1 MTSVE
6 QALVLSGVSS
16 LSALGGIVVGHW
28 LNRSWQQRQWVLDNR
43 KSEARELLTALAES
57 YTALMRLREGVAT
70 SPEVQ
75 TMIDDAADKAI
86 RCLADRIFLAERL
99 EREDALN
106 RWVKAMT
113 TFHRELE
120 PFALRGEYEGLRAT
134 IIRTILEGQRS
145 RGRRW

>member
-6 QALVLSGVSS
+6 QALALSGVSS
-16 LSALGGIVVGHW
+16 LSALAGIVVGHW

-57 YTALMRLREGVAT
+57 YTALMRLREGVVT

-75 TMIDDAADKAI
+75 TMVDDAADKAI
-86 RCLADRIFLAERL
+86 RCLADRIFLAGSM

-120 PFALRGEYEGLRAT
+120 PFVLRGEYEGLRAT
-134 IIRTILEGQRS
+134 IIRTILEEQRS
-145 RGRRW
+145 PGGRW